1 MSGFVTYGGPRLV
14 PEARPA
20 GSILRP
26 FRLRIFFA
34 LWVAALVSNIGTWMQ
49 NVGAAWLMTSLT
61 PSPMMVALIQ
71 TASSLPILFLAL
83 PAGALADIVD
93 RRRLLIFSQAW
104 MLAAAG
110 ALGFLTLTHA
120 ASPWILLALSFALGI
135 GSALNAPAWQA
146 IIPEL
151 VGREDLT
158 AAISLNGINYNVA
171 RAIGPAIGGLVVAA
185 AGVGPTFLLNALS
198 FLGVMAVLYEWRR
211 VARPAVL
218 PAERVMGAIRAGA
231 RYVRYDTKLRAV
243 LVETAAF
250 IFGASTLWAV
260 LPSVARWSLGLGA
273 AGYGMLLGFFGGGAI
288 VGGMLM
294 PRLGRRLSR
303 DTTVFG
309 AAIVVALG
317 TAALGLTH
325 NLVLACAVLT
335 IGGAAWTIAMATLN
349 VAAQLSVPAWV
360 QGRALATYQMIVQ
373 GGMAVGG
380 VLWGYVAERIGLP
393 AALLGGAAAIVLGLL
408 TRFWFRLA
416 TDAELDL
423 EVVPR
428 PMPNVAHAIDPD
440 SGPVLVTVEYLIDS
454 ERAVEFE
461 RTSRALREIR
471 RRDGATF
478 WGMFFDAAAPGRF
491 VEYFVVES
499 WLEHLRQHQRVT
511 AADLFIL
518 NGVFAFHIGANP
530 PAVTHQ
536 VSAQSLDGANA
547 EFFAQMAAS
556 GVREPDEVH

>member
-1 MSGFVTYGGPRLV
+1 MSGFVTYGGPRPV
-14 PEARPA
+14 AEAKPVV
-20 GSILRP
+20 SILRP
-26 FRLRIFFA
+26 FHRRIFFA
-34 LWVAALVSNIGTWMQ
+34 IWVAALVSNIGTWVQ

-61 PSPMMVALIQ
+61 PSPLMVALIQ
-71 TASSLPILFLAL
+71 TASSLPILLMAL

-93 RRRLLIFSQAW
+93 RRRLLIVSQAW

-110 ALGFLTLTHA
+110 SLGFLTLTR
-120 ASPWILLALSFALGI
+120 SVTPWTLLALSFALGI

-171 RAIGPAIGGLVVAA
+171 RAIGPAIGGLIVAA
-185 AGVGPTFLLNALS
+185 AGIGPTFLLNALS
-198 FLGVMAVLYEWRR
+198 FLGVMAVLYQWRR

-218 PAERVMGAIRAGA
+218 PAERVMGAIRAGV
-231 RYVRYDTKLRAV
+231 RYVHYDTKLRAV
-243 LVETAAF
+243 LIQTAAF

-273 AGYGMLLGFFGGGAI
+273 FGYGMLLGFFGGGAI
-288 VGGMLM
+288 IGGMLM
-294 PRLGRRLSR
+294 PRLGRRFSR
-303 DTTVFG
+303 DTIVF
-309 AAIVVALG
+309 AAMIVVAAG
-317 TAALGLTH
+317 TAALASTH
-325 NLVLACAVLT
+325 NVVLACAALT
-335 IGGAAWTIAMATLN
+335 ITGGAWTIAMASLN

-373 GGMAVGG
+373 GGMALGAVM
-380 VLWGYVAERIGLP
+380 WGYAALRIGLP
-393 AALLGGAAAIVLGLL
+393 EALVGGAAAIMLGLV
-408 TRFWFRLA
+408 TRLWFRLA
-416 TDAELDL
+416 TDAELNL
-423 EVVPR
+423 ALVSR
-428 PMPNVAHAIDPD
+428 PMPDVAHAIDPD
-440 SGPVLVTVEYLIDS
+440 SGPVLITVEYLIDP
-454 ERAVEFE
+454 ERAIEFE
-461 RTSRALREIR
+461 RAARALREIR

-491 VEYFVVES
+491 VEYFAVES

-518 NGVFAFHIGANP
+518 DQVFAFHIGANS

-547 EFFAQMAAS
+547 EFFAQIAAT
-556 GVREPDEVH
+556 GVRDPDAAQ